1 MESRAGRIEAEEAK
15 ALHYFWINF
24 TVFIY
29 YREKKP
35 KEQVLTTF
43 IIREREV
50 GKSRLVVK
58 FSINLLQT
66 KNN

>member
-15 ALHYFWINF
+15 ALDYFWINF

-50 GKSRLVVK
+50 GKSRLAV
-58 FSINLLQT
+58 
-66 KNN
+66 